1 LRYIGKRLGYF
12 FLTFV
17 AAIMFNFAIP
27 RLQPGD
33 PAEIM
38 IRNLSGQSSSGVL
51 DPAQVASIRAML
63 GVPDAPIWEQFIQYV
78 QSLFQGDMGI
88 SFAYFPF
95 PVTDVI
101 FQTLPWTFFLVGIT
115 QVLSYIAGSLLGAFA
130 AWRRNSRFDSFVSI
144 GSTFIGN
151 LPTFWIGMIL
161 LVVFGF
167 QLGWFPTGGG
177 YSTSIPGWN
186 WEFVQDAGRHMA
198 LPAITLLISTPIGFI
213 LGMRN
218 TMVMTLGED
227 YIKLAK
233 ASGLPEK
240 KIALSYAA
248 RNALLPSVTAFAGSL
263 AVLFGG
269 SILIESVFDYP
280 GMGRL
285 MGIATGNRDYP
296 LMQGLLLF
304 TISAVLIG
312 NLIADLLYSVLDPR
326 VRKAS

>member
-1 LRYIGKRLGYF
+1 MRYFGKRIGYF
-12 FLTFV
+12 LLTFT
-17 AAIMFNFAIP
+17 AAIMLNFAIP

-38 IRNLSGQSSSGVL
+38 IRNLSGQAASGVL
-51 DPAQVASIRAML
+51 DPAQVESIRAML
-63 GVPDAPIWEQFIQYV
+63 GVPDAPIWQQFFDYV
-78 QSLFQGDMGI
+78 SSLARGDMGI

-95 PVTDVI
+95 PVTHII

-115 QVLSYIAGSLLGAFA
+115 QVISYVFGTILGAFA
-130 AWRRNSRFDSFVSI
+130 AWRRNSRFDSVVSI
-144 GSTFIGN
+144 GSTFVGN
-151 LPTFWIGMIL
+151 LPSFWIGMII

-177 YSTSIPGWN
+177 FSFSTPGWN
-186 WEFVQDAGRHMA
+186 WEFIQDAGRHMF
-198 LPAITLLISTPIGFI
+198 LPALTLLITTPIGFI

-233 ASGLPEK
+233 AAGLPER

-269 SILIESVFDYP
+269 SILIETVFDYP